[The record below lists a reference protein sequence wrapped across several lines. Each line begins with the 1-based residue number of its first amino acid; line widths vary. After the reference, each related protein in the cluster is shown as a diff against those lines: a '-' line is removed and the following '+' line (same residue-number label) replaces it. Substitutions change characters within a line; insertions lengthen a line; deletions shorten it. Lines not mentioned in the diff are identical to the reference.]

1 MDVGFGFWVVVGVV
15 CGEGVISGREF
26 WDGEFALFIG
36 FGVYG
41 LVGFYRV
48 FGVFE
53 CGEGGCFDGGSYLG
67 GYCSADFGVGDSEV
81 YYFAGVEV
89 AADK

>member
-53 CGEGGCFDGGSYLG
+53 CGYDWTRLARCPECGGVR
-67 GYCSADFGVGDSEV
+67 SATS
-81 YYFAGVEV
+81 
-89 AADK
+89 